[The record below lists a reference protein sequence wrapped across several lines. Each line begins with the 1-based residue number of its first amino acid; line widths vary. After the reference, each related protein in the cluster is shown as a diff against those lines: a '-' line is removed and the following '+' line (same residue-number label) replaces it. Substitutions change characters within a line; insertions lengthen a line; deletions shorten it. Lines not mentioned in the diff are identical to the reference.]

1 MKTVSKAPVGIPAY
15 KANAELVRK
24 AALELGLR
32 YAEQQVPGRD
42 NAIRFV
48 FDPMD
53 ESMRLKLALSVPQD
67 AYCLDAVAA
76 GGDPCPTRTPS
87 PVGRS
92 SKLVSD
98 SSDDVRICDRC
109 ARRYTSAPD
118 NVVCAACGEPRL
130 RDDASR
136 LGTTGGN
143 DISVWRL
150 IGYFVSAIFFLFLW
164 RLGYV
169 IWHMTF
175 LLK

>member
-1 MKTVSKAPVGIPAY
+1 MKMVSKAPVAIPAY
-15 KANAELVRK
+15 KGKADLVRK
-24 AALELGLR
+24 AALKLGLR

-42 NAIRFV
+42 NEIRFV

-53 ESMRLKLALSVPQD
+53 EAMRVKLALSVPQD

-76 GGDPCPTRTPS
+76 GGDPHRTPS
-87 PVGRS
+87 PVGRC

-118 NVVCAACGEPRL
+118 NSVCAACGEPRI
-130 RDDASR
+130 REDASR
-136 LGTTGGN
+136 FGTTGGT

-150 IGYFVSAIFFLFLW
+150 IGYFVSAIVFLFLW

-169 IWHMTF
+169 IWHLTF
-175 LLK
+175 LQK